1 VAHTVNAKLDALV
14 HEAVFV
20 HARPDAGLVE
30 QVDRYLFDNAGP
42 NTAQNIFA
50 SLPLHDD
57 VIDAV
62 FVQELAEQQTSRAGA
77 DNGDLGSHVFS

>member
-1 VAHTVNAKLDALV
+1 
-14 HEAVFV
+14 
-20 HARPDAGLVE
+20 
-30 QVDRYLFDNAGP
+30 
-42 NTAQNIFA
+42 
-50 SLPLHDD
+50 LPLHDD